1 MSLLLRF
8 ITRMPLPTSTRLGW
22 QRLLLDRAYAQD
34 ISAAQKAK
42 DTSIVQ
48 SLQTDRR
55 FEIDMHDE
63 EEDAYVTKQ
72 LLKKAR
78 SLRVPVPH
86 RYEDDNS
93 ESEHWYEGRYTG
105 GWYLTNRGIASLR
118 EEIRREQKARHEIR
132 AQWVVW
138 VPALTGLVGTITGL
152 IALLGHKGA

>member
-1 MSLLLRF
+1 MSRLLRF
-8 ITRMPLPTSTRLGW
+8 ITKMPLPTGTKLGW

-34 ISAAQKAK
+34 ISAARKAK
-42 DTSIVQ
+42 DTAKVQ
-48 SLQTDRR
+48 SLESDRR

-86 RYEDDNS
+86 RYNEDKS
-93 ESEHWYEGRYTG
+93 ESEHWYEGHYTG
-105 GWYLTNRGIASLR
+105 GWYLTNRGISSLR

-132 AQWVVW
+132 AQWIVW
-138 VPALTGLVGTITGL
+138 VTALTGLVGTITGL
-152 IALLGHKGA
+152 VALLGHKCP

>member
-1 MSLLLRF
+1 MSRLLRF
-8 ITRMPLPTSTRLGW
+8 ITKMPLPTDTKLGW
-22 QRLLLDRAYAQD
+22 QRLLLDRSYAQD
-34 ISAAQKAK
+34 ISAARKAK
-42 DTSIVQ
+42 DTAKVQ
-48 SLQTDRR
+48 SLESVRR

-86 RYEDDNS
+86 RYNEDKS
-93 ESEHWYEGRYTG
+93 ESEHWYEGHYTG

-152 IALLGHKGA
+152 VALLGHKGS